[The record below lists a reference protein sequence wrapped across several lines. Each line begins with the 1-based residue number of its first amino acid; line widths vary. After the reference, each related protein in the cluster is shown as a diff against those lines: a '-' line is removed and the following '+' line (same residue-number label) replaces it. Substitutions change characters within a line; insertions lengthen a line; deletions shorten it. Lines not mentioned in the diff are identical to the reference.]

1 MKYFDQYKDDA
12 YRIIGAAM
20 KVHSELNWGLLEQ
33 IYQEALYLEL
43 KERGIECAREKE
55 IPCYYKHYKLDKN
68 IRPI

>member
-43 KERGIECAREKE
+43 KEQGIECVREKE
-55 IPCYYKHYKLDKN
+55 IP
-68 IRPI
+68 

>member
-1 MKYFDQYKDDA
+1 
-12 YRIIGAAM
+12 M

-55 IPCYYKHYKLDKN
+55 IPCYYKHYKLDKKYKADLVAGD
-68 IRPI
+68 IVVELKSVK